1 MVGPPSDRKDQVAA
15 FLFGGNLL
23 SLIIIYSFLLL
34 SGIVT
39 SQIFDLSAMRAIV
52 NVITMTCLAYIMIE
66 VGLEFTINKKKL
78 KNYGVDYFV
87 SASAATL
94 PWIFCSLYFV
104 FVFKTNWK
112 EALLVGCFAAPTS
125 AGVLF
130 AMLAA
135 AGLGVTWVFK
145 KAQVLA
151 IFDDLFTVLLL
162 IPLKILFVG
171 LKPELFVVVV
181 IMFFLLF
188 AAYKW
193 LHKARLLIGKLW
205 LFIYGIILTVGSVA
219 LERTTH
225 VHLEVLLPAFAL
237 GCILFNP
244 HDPNLPH
251 EHAHEHQF
259 LEPENAFVRAIDKL
273 IKSAFMFL
281 VGLSLPKIV
290 LADITVQ
297 EVLWHVFWISL
308 LANLGKCLPLFFYK
322 KEVGIKERLAL
333 SVAIFP
339 RGEVGGG
346 VLLIALG
353 YGLSGLPATLAGLSL
368 ALNLVLIGF
377 FILIVKWLINKPQQ
391 GRVYVG

>member
-1 MVGPPSDRKDQVAA
+1 MA
-15 FLFGGNLL
+15 
-23 SLIIIYSFLLL
+23 
-34 SGIVT
+34 
-39 SQIFDLSAMRAIV
+39 
-52 NVITMTCLAYIMIE
+52 CLAYIMIE

-87 SASAATL
+87 SATAATL
-94 PWIFCSLYFV
+94 PWIFCSLYFL
-104 FVFKTNWK
+104 FVFKTDWK

-171 LKPELFVVVV
+171 LKPELFVVVAV
-181 IMFFLLF
+181 MFFLLF
-188 AAYKW
+188 SAYRW
-193 LHKARLLIGKLW
+193 LHQVRLPIEKLW

-219 LERTTH
+219 LEHTTH

-244 HDPNLPH
+244 HDPNLPQ

-259 LEPENAFVRAIDKL
+259 LEPENSFVRAIDKSV
-273 IKSAFMFL
+273 KSAFMFL

-290 LADITVQ
+290 LTDITIQ
-297 EVLWHVFWISL
+297 AVLWHVLWISL
-308 LANLGKCLPLFFYK
+308 LANLGKCFPLFFYK
-322 KEVGIKERLAL
+322 KEVGFKERLAL
-333 SVAIFP
+333 SVAMFP

-353 YGLSGLPATLAGLSL
+353 YGLSGLPATLAGLTL
-368 ALNLVLIGF
+368 ALNLILIGG
-377 FILIVKWLINKPQQ
+377 FIGIIKWLISRTANSN
-391 GRVYVG
+391 

>member
-1 MVGPPSDRKDQVAA
+1 MFQVIFYSGLLLA
-15 FLFGGNLL
+15 GIVCSQIIDL
-23 SLIIIYSFLLL
+23 SLIRSWIE
-34 SGIVT
+34 T
-39 SQIFDLSAMRAIV
+39 
-52 NVITMTCLAYIMIE
+52 ITMACLAYIMIE
-66 VGLEFTINKKKL
+66 VGLEFTINRKKL
-78 KNYGVDYFV
+78 TDYGVDYFV

-94 PWIFCSLYFV
+94 PWIFCSLYFL
-104 FVFKTNWK
+104 FALKTDWK

-135 AGLGVTWVFK
+135 AGLGVTWVFR

-162 IPLKILFVG
+162 IPLKVLFVG

-181 IMFFLLF
+181 VMFFLLF
-188 AAYKW
+188 SAYRW
-193 LHKARLLIGKLW
+193 LHQIRLPIGKAW
-205 LFIYGIILTVGSVA
+205 LFIYGVILTIFSVG
-219 LERTTH
+219 LEHTTH

-244 HDPNLPH
+244 HDPNLPK

-259 LEPENAFVRAIDKL
+259 LEPENGFVRFIDRSV
-273 IKSAFMFL
+273 KSAFMFL

-290 LADITVQ
+290 LAETSLQ
-297 EVLWHVFWISL
+297 TVLWHILWISI
-308 LANLGKCLPLFFYK
+308 LANLGKCFPLFFYK
-322 KEVGIKERLAL
+322 KEVGFRERLAL
-333 SVAIFP
+333 SVAMFP

-368 ALNLVLIGF
+368 ALNLILIGF
-377 FILIVKWLINKPQQ
+377 FILIVKWLLNKPQQ
-391 GRVYVG
+391 ARAYVG

>member
-1 MVGPPSDRKDQVAA
+1 MAQ
-15 FLFGGNLL
+15 
-23 SLIIIYSFLLL
+23 IIVYSGLLL
-34 SGIVT
+34 TGIVC
-39 SQIFDLSAMRAIV
+39 SQVFSLSSSRSWIET
-52 NVITMTCLAYIMIE
+52 ITMVCLAYIMIE

-87 SASAATL
+87 SASAAML
-94 PWIFCSLYFV
+94 PWILCSLYFV

-112 EALLVGCFAAPTS
+112 EALLVACFAAPTS

-135 AGLGVTWVFK
+135 AGLGATWVFK

-151 IFDDLFTVLLL
+151 IFDDLFTILLL

-171 LKPELFVVVV
+171 MKTELFVVVA

-188 AAYKW
+188 AAYWW
-193 LHKARLLIGKLW
+193 LHKFRIPIGKLW
-205 LFIYGIILTVGSVA
+205 LFGYGLALTIFSVS
-219 LERTTH
+219 LEHTTH

-244 HDPNLPH
+244 HDPNLPTK
-251 EHAHEHQF
+251 HAHEHQF
-259 LEPENAFVRAIDKL
+259 LEPENGFVRVVDKL
-273 IKSAFMFL
+273 VKSAFMFL
-281 VGLSLPKIV
+281 VGLSLPKIA
-290 LADITVQ
+290 LGEIGLQT
-297 EVLWHVFWISL
+297 VLWHVLWISL
-308 LANLGKCLPLFFYK
+308 LANLGKCFPLLFYK
-322 KEVGIKERLAL
+322 KEVGFKERLAL
-333 SVAIFP
+333 SVAMFP

-368 ALNLVLIGF
+368 ALNLILIGF
-377 FILIVKWLINKPQQ
+377 FIWIVKWLIKPK
-391 GRVYVG
+391 

>member
-1 MVGPPSDRKDQVAA
+1 MH
-15 FLFGGNLL
+15 
-23 SLIIIYSFLLL
+23 LIIIYSFLLL
-34 SGIVT
+34 SGIVV
-39 SQIFDLSAMRAIV
+39 SQVFDLSAVRSAV
-52 NVITMTCLAYIMIE
+52 NMVTMACLAYIMIE

-78 KNYGVDYFV
+78 KSYGVDYLV
-87 SASAATL
+87 SASAAAL
-94 PWIFCSLYFV
+94 PWILCSLYFL
-104 FVFKTNWK
+104 FALKTDWK

-162 IPLKILFVG
+162 IPLKVLFVG
-171 LKPELFVVVV
+171 LKTELFVVVAV
-181 IMFFLLF
+181 MFFLLF
-188 AAYKW
+188 AAYRW
-193 LHKARLLIGKLW
+193 LHKVHLPVGKVW
-205 LFIYGIILTVGSVA
+205 LFAYGIVLTSASVL

-237 GCILFNP
+237 GCVLFNP
-244 HDPNLPH
+244 HDPNRPA

-259 LEPENAFVRAIDKL
+259 LEPENVFVRAVDKTV
-273 IKSAFMFL
+273 KSTFMFL
-281 VGLSLPKIV
+281 VGLSLPKIALGEV
-290 LADITVQ
+290 AIQT
-297 EVLWHVFWISL
+297 VLWHVLWISIL
-308 LANLGKCLPLFFYK
+308 VNLGKCFPLFFYK
-322 KEVGIKERLAL
+322 KEVSFKERLAL
-333 SVAIFP
+333 SVAMFP

-368 ALNLVLIGF
+368 ALNLILIGV
-377 FILIVKWLINKPQQ
+377 FILIVKRLIHKPNE
-391 GRVYVG
+391 GRAYAG

>member
-1 MVGPPSDRKDQVAA
+1 MLQ
-15 FLFGGNLL
+15 
-23 SLIIIYSFLLL
+23 IIFYSGLLL
-34 SGIVT
+34 AGIVC
-39 SQIFDLSAMRAIV
+39 SQAFDLFSIRSWV
-52 NVITMTCLAYIMIE
+52 ETLTMVCLAYIMTE

-94 PWIFCSLYFV
+94 PWIFCSLYFLI
-104 FVFKTNWK
+104 VFKTNWK

-135 AGLGVTWVFK
+135 AGLGATWVFR

-171 LKPELFVVVV
+171 LKSELFVIVVV
-181 IMFFLLF
+181 MFFLLF
-188 AAYKW
+188 SAYRW
-193 LHKARLLIGKLW
+193 LHQIRLPIGKLW
-205 LFIYGIILTVGSVA
+205 LFIYGVILTLLSVG

-244 HDPNLPH
+244 HDPNLPA

-259 LEPENAFVRAIDKL
+259 LEPENGLVRFVDRSV
-273 IKSAFMFL
+273 KSAFMFL

-290 LADITVQ
+290 LADITIQ
-297 EVLWHVFWISL
+297 AVLWHVLWISV
-308 LANLGKCLPLFFYK
+308 LANLGKCFPLFFYR
-322 KEVGIKERLAL
+322 KEVGFKERLAL
-333 SVAIFP
+333 SVAMFP

-377 FILIVKWLINKPQQ
+377 FILIVKWLINKPQE
-391 GRVYVG
+391 GRAHVG

>member
-1 MVGPPSDRKDQVAA
+1 M
-15 FLFGGNLL
+15 
-23 SLIIIYSFLLL
+23 
-34 SGIVT
+34 
-39 SQIFDLSAMRAIV
+39 
-52 NVITMTCLAYIMIE
+52 NVITMACLAYIMIE

-94 PWIFCSLYFV
+94 PWIFCSLYFL
-104 FVFKTNWK
+104 FVFKTDWK

-162 IPLKILFVG
+162 IPLKVLFVG
-171 LKPELFVVVV
+171 LKPELFVVVAV
-181 IMFFLLF
+181 MFFLLF

-193 LHKARLLIGKLW
+193 LHQIHLPIGKLW
-205 LFIYGIILTVGSVA
+205 LFIYGIILTAGSVA
-219 LERTTH
+219 LEHTTH

-244 HDPNLPH
+244 HDPNLPD

-259 LEPENAFVRAIDKL
+259 LEPENNIVRIIDKL
-273 IKSAFMFL
+273 VKSAFMFL
-281 VGLSLPKIV
+281 VGLSLPKII
-290 LADITVQ
+290 LNDITIQ
-297 EVLWHVFWISL
+297 EVLWHVLWISL
-308 LANLGKCLPLFFYK
+308 LANLGKCFPLFFYK
-322 KEVGIKERLAL
+322 KEVGFKERLAL
-333 SVAIFP
+333 SVAMFP

-377 FILIVKWLINKPQQ
+377 FILIVKWLIKPKN
-391 GRVYVG
+391 GRAHVG

>member
-1 MVGPPSDRKDQVAA
+1 MAQ
-15 FLFGGNLL
+15 
-23 SLIIIYSFLLL
+23 IIVYSGLLL
-34 SGIVT
+34 TGIVC
-39 SQIFDLSAMRAIV
+39 SQVFSLSSSRSWIET
-52 NVITMTCLAYIMIE
+52 ITMVCLAYIMIE

-94 PWIFCSLYFV
+94 PWIFCSLYFL
-104 FVFKTNWK
+104 FVFKTSWK

-145 KAQVLA
+145 KAQILA

-162 IPLKILFVG
+162 IPLKVLFVG
-171 LKPELFVVVV
+171 LKPELFVVIAV
-181 IMFFLLF
+181 IFFLLF
-188 AAYKW
+188 AAYRW
-193 LHKARLLIGKLW
+193 LHQVRLPIGKIW
-205 LFIYGIILTVGSVA
+205 LFIYGVILTTASVV

-225 VHLEVLLPAFAL
+225 AHLEVLLPAFAL

-244 HDPNLPH
+244 HDPNLPR
-251 EHAHEHQF
+251 EHVHEHQF
-259 LEPENAFVRAIDKL
+259 LEPDNGFVRLVDRL
-273 IKSAFMFL
+273 VKSAFMFL

-290 LADITVQ
+290 LAETSLQ
-297 EVLWHVFWISL
+297 TVLWHVLLISL
-308 LANLGKCLPLFFYK
+308 LSNFGKCFPLLFYK
-322 KEVGIKERLAL
+322 NEATFKERLAL
-333 SVAIFP
+333 CVAMFP

-353 YGLSGLPATLAGLSL
+353 YGLSGLPATLAGLTL
-368 ALNLVLIGF
+368 AVNLVLIGG
-377 FILIVKWLINKPQQ
+377 FIAIIKWLISRTASSN
-391 GRVYVG
+391 

>member
-1 MVGPPSDRKDQVAA
+1 MLQ
-15 FLFGGNLL
+15 
-23 SLIIIYSFLLL
+23 IIFYSGLLL
-34 SGIVT
+34 AGIVC
-39 SQIFDLSAMRAIV
+39 SQAFDLSQIRSWV
-52 NVITMTCLAYIMIE
+52 ETLTMACLAYIMIE

-94 PWIFCSLYFV
+94 PWIFCSLYFL
-104 FVFKTNWK
+104 FVFKTDWK

-162 IPLKILFVG
+162 IPLKVLFVG
-171 LKPELFVVVV
+171 LKPELFVIVVV
-181 IMFFLLF
+181 MFFLLF
-188 AAYKW
+188 SAYRW
-193 LHKARLLIGKLW
+193 LHQIRLPIGKLW
-205 LFIYGIILTVGSVA
+205 LFIYGVILTLLSVG

-244 HDPNLPH
+244 HDPNLPQ

-259 LEPENAFVRAIDKL
+259 LEPENGFVRIVDKSV
-273 IKSAFMFL
+273 KSAFMFL
-281 VGLSLPKIV
+281 VGLSLPRIV
-290 LADITVQ
+290 LADITIQ
-297 EVLWHVFWISL
+297 SVLWHVLWISL
-308 LANLGKCLPLFFYK
+308 LANLGKCFPLLFYR
-322 KEVGIKERLAL
+322 KEVSFKERLAL
-333 SVAIFP
+333 SVAMFP

-368 ALNLVLIGF
+368 ALNLILIGF
-377 FILIVKWLINKPQQ
+377 FILIVKWLINKPQPE
-391 GRVYVG
+391 RAYVG

>member
-1 MVGPPSDRKDQVAA
+1 
-15 FLFGGNLL
+15 
-23 SLIIIYSFLLL
+23 
-34 SGIVT
+34 
-39 SQIFDLSAMRAIV
+39 
-52 NVITMTCLAYIMIE
+52 AYIMIE

-94 PWIFCSLYFV
+94 PWILCSLYFL
-104 FVFKTNWK
+104 FVFKTDWK

-135 AGLGVTWVFK
+135 AGLGTTWVFR

-162 IPLKILFVG
+162 IPLKVLFVG
-171 LKPELFVVVV
+171 LKPELFVIILV
-181 IMFFLLF
+181 MFFLLF
-188 AAYKW
+188 SAYRW
-193 LHKARLLIGKLW
+193 LHKVHLPIGKLW
-205 LFIYGIILTVGSVA
+205 LFIYGLLLTVFSIG
-219 LERTTH
+219 LEHTTH

-244 HDPNLPH
+244 HDPNLPT

-259 LEPENAFVRAIDKL
+259 LEPENGFVRAVDKL
-273 IKSAFMFL
+273 VKSTFMFL

-290 LADITVQ
+290 LADMTIQ
-297 EVLWHVFWISL
+297 AVLWHVLWISL
-308 LANLGKCLPLFFYK
+308 LANLGKCIPAFFYK
-322 KEVGIKERLAL
+322 GEASFRERLAL
-333 SVAIFP
+333 SVAMFP

-353 YGLSGLPATLAGLSL
+353 YGLSGLPATLAGLTL
-368 ALNLVLIGF
+368 ALNLILIGG
-377 FILIVKWLINKPQQ
+377 FIGIIKWLISKRAASN
-391 GRVYVG
+391 